1 MAGLTEA
8 LDGLAAAD
16 LKPLVGPVLL
26 DRLRGLLTAQNRL
39 AAEVARTVRECE
51 LNGAAEHDGL
61 KTMASWLRGHARL
74 SAAAARQLVHNGRAL
89 EQLPALAAAH
99 AAGRVTAEQVAVV
112 EPITRPDNRAAAA
125 ERGVD
130 LAEIDRVLAGLAT
143 ERPHAELR
151 MAVHRHLA
159 WLDQDGPEP
168 DPTEGR
174 TLRLA
179 THPDGHLSFRGDLDP
194 VGGEKL
200 QTALEALVQAG

>member
-1 MAGLTEA
+1 MAGLTAA
-8 LDGLAAAD
+8 LEGLAGED
-16 LKPLVGPVLL
+16 LFGCGAPELL
-26 DRLRGLLTAQNRL
+26 DRTRALVAARNRL
-39 AAEVARTVRECE
+39 EAELARTVRRGE
-51 LNGAAEHDGL
+51 LAQAPEHDGL
-61 KTMASWLRGHARL
+61 TTMASWLRGHAHL
-74 SAAAARQLVHNGRAL
+74 SGVEAGRVVRNGRAL

-99 AAGRVTAEQVAVV
+99 AAGRVSAEQVAVV

-194 VGGEKL
+194 
-200 QTALEALVQAG
+200 